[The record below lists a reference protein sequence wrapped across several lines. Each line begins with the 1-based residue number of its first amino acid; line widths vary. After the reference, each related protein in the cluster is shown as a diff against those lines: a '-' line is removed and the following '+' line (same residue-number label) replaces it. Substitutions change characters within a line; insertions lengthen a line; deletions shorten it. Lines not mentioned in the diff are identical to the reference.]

1 MDENVKNQLDQLGN
15 IIDDKIEKANG
26 QALENAK
33 GEIDSVLKGEINN
46 LTTKFNERMDEIEVN
61 QKKNFDSLVSQKE
74 DKSFKGGLIKSIN
87 DGALDS
93 LRNGMSR
100 AASF

>member
-1 MDENVKNQLDQLGN
+1 MEDNVKKQLDQLGN
-15 IIDDKIEKANG
+15 MIDSKIEKANG

-46 LTTKFNERMDEIEVN
+46 LTQKFNERIDEMEVN
-61 QKKNFDSLVSQKE
+61 NKKSFDSLHSQKE

-87 DGALDS
+87 GGVLDS
-93 LRNGMSR
+93 LRNGSTG
-100 AASF
+100 